1 MKRSTTLQLAALTA
15 AIGISSAHA
24 ANFSISPNV
33 IGVINARTM
42 QDSGQYD
49 RFIVT
54 YRNGATERTNSQ
66 AAAQT
71 MLVAASRAKLHTTAN
86 VTSGATLG
94 VTWRRKLAVG
104 ADLLSTSRK
113 LSKTEATTLMQQIA
127 ADPAVAHVEADVMM
141 HAVKDFAQASIKPA
155 AASPGG
161 STPNDPLNVTN
172 HLQWH
177 MQPGNG
183 AMTTVGRDTTA
194 YPNWGG
200 NNASTAWASYDG
212 TGVTVAVI
220 DTGVTLHGDLNE
232 GLVTEGYDMITDAL
246 TSGRAVDGRVAG
258 GWDTGDWTTG
268 AAYTS
273 CNGGSPEA
281 SSWHGTH
288 VFGNIAA
295 VNNNG
300 VGVDGIAT
308 NASVVPIRAL
318 GHCGG
323 FTSDIADS
331 IEWASGGTVSGI
343 PTNPNPAQV
352 ISMSLGGTGSCS
364 SDDVT
369 STAINDAISRGV
381 TVVVAAGND
390 GQDVA
395 NDSPASCPGVIAVAS
410 VGITGKR
417 AFYSNYGNGVTIAS
431 PGGGIYPNDASSGT
445 ATPDS
450 GFVWSTIND
459 GATTVDTSST
469 GQTYGGMAG
478 TSQATP
484 HVTGVVALMIEAV
497 AEAGHA
503 TLTPAQI
510 SQALT
515 NSARS
520 FPAAPDHVI
529 GAGIVDANAAIQA
542 AINIDSI
549 APSIPLTSGIAVTAA
564 GSAGS
569 SILYSISVPAGAT
582 NLTMRTL
589 GGTGD
594 VSLYVKRGNP
604 PGSSGAGADFSSVK
618 PNTNNET
625 VVETAPAGGV
635 YYVLVAGGAKN
646 FAGVQV
652 LVNFVTH

>member
-1 MKRSTTLQLAALTA
+1 MNRLTMLHLAVLTA
-15 AIGISSAHA
+15 TIGISSAHA
-24 ANFSISPNV
+24 ANFAISPHV
-33 IGVINARTM
+33 TSVINARTM
-42 QDSGQYD
+42 QDNGTYD

-54 YRNGATERTNSQ
+54 YRNGTSERSNAQ

-71 MLVAASRAKLHTTAN
+71 MLIAASRAQLHATAN
-86 VTSGATLG
+86 AVTGATLG
-94 VTWRRKLAVG
+94 VTWKRKLAIG

-113 LSKTEATTLMQQIA
+113 LSKTEATILMQQIA

-141 HAVKDFAQASIKPA
+141 HPVNDIAQTGTKPA

-212 TGVTVAVI
+212 SGVTVAVI
-220 DTGVTLHGDLNE
+220 DTGVTHHGDLNE
-232 GLVTEGYDMITDAL
+232 GLTGDGYDMITDAL
-246 TSGRAVDGRVAG
+246 TSGRAVDGRVPG

-268 AAYTS
+268 TAYAS

-323 FTSDIADS
+323 ATSDIADA
-331 IEWASGGTVSGI
+331 IEWASGGTVPGI

-352 ISMSLGGTGSCS
+352 ISMSLGGDGACS

-381 TVVVAAGND
+381 TVVVAAGNEA
-390 GQDVA
+390 QDVA
-395 NDSPASCPGVIAVAS
+395 NDSPASCPGVIAVAA

-417 AFYSNYGNGVTIAS
+417 AFYSNYGSGVTIAS

-445 ATPDS
+445 TTPDS
-450 GFVWSTIND
+450 GFVWSTVND
-459 GATTVDTSST
+459 GATTEDMGGT
-469 GQTYGGMAG
+469 GATYGGMAG

-497 AEAGHA
+497 KEAGHA

-510 SQALT
+510 SQALV

-520 FPAAPDHVI
+520 FPAAPDHPI

-542 AINIDSI
+542 AINIDNI
-549 APSIPLTSGIAVTAA
+549 APSIALTSGVAATAA
-564 GSAGS
+564 GSAGG
-569 SILYSISVPAGAT
+569 SILYSINVPVGAT

-604 PGSSGAGADFSSVK
+604 PGPSGAGADFSSVK

-625 VVETAPAGGV
+625 VIETAPAGGT
-635 YYVLVAGGAKN
+635 YYVLVTGGAKN

>member
-1 MKRSTTLQLAALTA
+1 MNRLTMLHLAALTA
-15 AIGISSAHA
+15 AIGIPSAHA

-54 YRNGATERTNSQ
+54 YRNGSTERANSQ
-66 AAAQT
+66 VAAQT
-71 MLVAASRAKLHTTAN
+71 MLVAASRAKLYATAN
-86 VTSGATLG
+86 TTSGVALG

-127 ADPAVAHVEADVMM
+127 TDPSVAHVEADVMM
-141 HAVKDFAQASIKPA
+141 HAVKDFAQAAIKPA

-220 DTGVTLHGDLNE
+220 DTGVTHHGDLNE
-232 GLVTEGYDMITDAL
+232 GLTGAGYDVITDAL
-246 TSGRAVDGRVAG
+246 TSGRAVDGRVPG

-268 AAYTS
+268 AAYSS

-295 VNNNG
+295 VNSNG

-308 NASVVPIRAL
+308 NAAVVPIRAL

-323 FTSDIADS
+323 ATSDIADA
-331 IEWASGGTVSGI
+331 IEWASGGTVPGI

-352 ISMSLGGTGSCS
+352 ISMSLGGAGSCS

-395 NDSPASCPGVIAVAS
+395 NASPASCPGVIAVAS

-445 ATPDS
+445 TTPDS
-450 GFVWSTIND
+450 GFVWSTVND
-459 GATTVDTSST
+459 GATTEDQTAN
-469 GQTYGGMAG
+469 GPTYGGMAG

-497 AEAGHA
+497 KEAGHA

-520 FPAAPDHVI
+520 FPAAPDHTI

-542 AINIDSI
+542 AINIDNI
-549 APSIPLTSGIAVTAA
+549 APSIPLTSGVAATAA
-564 GSAGS
+564 GSAGGS
-569 SILYSISVPAGAT
+569 NLYSVSVPAGAT

-635 YYVLVAGGAKN
+635 YYMLVTGGTKN

-652 LVNFVTH
+652 LANFVTH